1 MRQCR
6 LHWKWGHR
14 RSIYS
19 CTKKTLDRRSK
30 SSGKEG
36 WNAIVYPWGMDE
48 VANWPV
54 IHVINV
60 LLYQHV
66 DGAYMV
72 LFCVLSYP
80 LWQVVNN
87 CAIPHSCSLRAHQCT
102 AYHRSLCSEFFSP
115 ICRRWSN
122 IRNDFPRIKISN
134 FLGRKHREKMWEKS
148 LRWYDHVI
156 RFDESSLAK
165 LGLNIEVARNNARWW
180 FEKLSTTPRL
190 A

>member
-1 MRQCR
+1 MKWCFISSEIQNMRQCR

-19 CTKKTLDRRSK
+19 CTKKTLYRRSK

-87 CAIPHSCSLRAHQCT
+87 CAIPHSCSYRPAMAWEHISALHTIGPYA
-102 AYHRSLCSEFFSP
+102 RSFSRP
-115 ICRRWSN
+115 FAVDGRTYVM
-122 IRNDFPRIKISN
+122 IS
-134 FLGRKHREKMWEKS
+134 LE
-148 LRWYDHVI
+148 
-156 RFDESSLAK
+156 
-165 LGLNIEVARNNARWW
+165 
-180 FEKLSTTPRL
+180 
-190 A
+190 